1 MIRRPPRS
9 TSTDTL
15 FPYTTLFRSPCT
27 RTGRHRRRR
36 RHRRRGHPALAGR
49 RRLRRG
55 PGIRHRATDDG
66 RRVHATD
73 RRTGRQRLRPATP
86 GKKTGCSKNADCPT
100 VRCQR
105 LAVGSVLLHQ
115 PRKKLMTPRIMAT
128 AAAFSF
134 VFFAS
139 TSALAAEL
147 APLDKVQ
154 SRTADA
160 LGLETGDFTV
170 SDLEKDGVATRY
182 RVTTNSGEK
191 YSCYVTSTSGFVG
204 FMSGGSSVS
213 DAVCNQK
220 GKHVANPFLE
230 AAGKL

>member
-1 MIRRPPRS
+1 
-9 TSTDTL
+9 
-15 FPYTTLFRSPCT
+15 
-27 RTGRHRRRR
+27 
-36 RHRRRGHPALAGR
+36 
-49 RRLRRG
+49 
-55 PGIRHRATDDG
+55 
-66 RRVHATD
+66 
-73 RRTGRQRLRPATP
+73 
-86 GKKTGCSKNADCPT
+86 
-100 VRCQR
+100 
-105 LAVGSVLLHQ
+105 
-115 PRKKLMTPRIMAT
+115 MAT

-182 RVTTNSGEK
+182 RVTTNSGEQ

-204 FMSGGSSVS
+204 FMSGGASVS

-220 GKHVANPFLE
+220 GKPVATRSE
-230 AAGKL
+230 AHTSELQSLMRISYAVFCLKNKKNTQQLNT